1 MVINILHRKEM
12 IVYTA
17 IDVINEYGIQ
27 GVSTKEIAKR
37 QGIAES
43 TIYKHFKT
51 KNEIILAVLDHYSQ
65 FDGDIIVS
73 AKEQS
78 DCPIDALVLF
88 MKSYAEYYEN
98 YPAITAITQSY
109 DVLQYNPELVERV
122 RTIIHT
128 RELFTKAQID
138 EAKTKNLIDPEVDS
152 GDLTDI
158 LIGTFMRLCLKWRM
172 EGQNF
177 PLKTKILTNVQMI
190 LKVFQI

>member
-12 IVYTA
+12 VVYTA
-17 IDVINEYGIQ
+17 IDVIDEYGIQ

-51 KNEIILAVLDHYSQ
+51 KNDIILAVLDHYSQ
-65 FDGDIIVS
+65 FDEDIIVS
-73 AKEQS
+73 AREQS
-78 DCPIDALVLF
+78 DSPIEALMLF
-88 MKSYAEYYEN
+88 MKVYAEYYEN
-98 YPAITAITQSY
+98 YPAITVITQSY

-122 RTIIHT
+122 RTIIRT
-128 RELFTKAQID
+128 REMFTKAQID

-158 LIGTFMRLCLKWRM
+158 LLGTFMRLCLKWRM

-177 PLKTKILTNVQMI
+177 SLKTKILTNVQMI
-190 LKVFQI
+190 LKVFQV